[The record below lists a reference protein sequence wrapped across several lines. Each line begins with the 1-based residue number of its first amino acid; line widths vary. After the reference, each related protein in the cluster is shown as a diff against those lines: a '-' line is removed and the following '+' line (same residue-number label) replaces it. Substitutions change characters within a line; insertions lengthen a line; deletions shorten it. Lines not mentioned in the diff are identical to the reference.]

1 MAESGNEVNLPY
13 EPDRRIVIMHTT
25 WAKDADY
32 GALMVRFVEVSVRVR
47 RTENDSKG

>member
-1 MAESGNEVNLPY
+1 MAESGTEVNLPY